1 MSGENREAML
11 ERKLRSRSGASLVF
25 ALVVFSIAS
34 VLSLSMLSSA
44 LTAVRSAAVQRSS
57 EQAYLSDLAASRL
70 LQTVLDRPK
79 VEKREYL
86 YWEDAPS
93 GKHAG
98 GVVEYTH
105 DALSEAEKAVMDR
118 LCLFV
123 QGKTAAALSI
133 TPPEEHMN
141 DVSVEWEHV
150 DGDEDDFIAVLC
162 AQANGETIYTMH
174 VRFRCY
180 AETTLQQELFSYT
193 TTDGQ
198 GKTVTVES
206 PRDSYYRTIYSWEA
220 ESVIWGF

>member
-1 MSGENREAML
+1 ML
-11 ERKLRSRSGASLVF
+11 KRKLRSRSGASLVF
-25 ALVVFSIAS
+25 ALAVFSAAA
-34 VLSLSMLSSA
+34 VLSLTMLSSA
-44 LTAVRSAAVQRSS
+44 LAAVRSTAVQRSS

-70 LQTVLDRPK
+70 LQTLLEKPK

-86 YWEDAPS
+86 YWQDAPYD
-93 GKHAG
+93 KHTG
-98 GVVEYTH
+98 DVVEYSHNANTG
-105 DALSEAEKAVMDR
+105 AEKAVMDR

-123 QGKTAAALSI
+123 QGKTAAPLTI
-133 TPPEEHMN
+133 TPPEEQMN
-141 DVSVEWEHV
+141 DVIVEWERT
-150 DGDEDDFIAVLC
+150 DGGADDFIAVLC
-162 AQANGETIYTMH
+162 AQSNGETIYTMH